1 MPPASARPSAVL
13 FDIDGTL
20 LVRSSPHL
28 AVMAATLSDRLG
40 RPVRVEL
47 RGERVFLDEREISG
61 WVDSQIV
68 RELLPETVGR
78 RLTDDEVVEVI
89 DDYERRFEAAL
100 TPGDAGV
107 PVAGIEACLGRLHDA
122 GVHLGLVTGNSAGIA
137 RRKLAQ
143 VGLERYFA
151 YDPDLGFGSW
161 RADRL
166 ECVDAAVAAV
176 RATHGPGA
184 VVITAGDTVSDMR
197 AARAAGALGVGVLTG
212 AATEAQL
219 LDAGAWRV
227 LPSAAGV
234 ADLVEAWPGAG
245 DS

>member
-1 MPPASARPSAVL
+1 MPRASARPSAVL

-47 RGERVFLDEREISG
+47 RGERVFLDDREISG

-68 RELLPETVGR
+68 RALLPEVVGR
-78 RLTDDEVVEVI
+78 PPTNAEVVEVI
-89 DDYERRFEAAL
+89 DDYERRFDAAL
-100 TPGDAGV
+100 APADAGLLV
-107 PVAGIEACLGRLHDA
+107 EGIEACLARLHGA
-122 GVHLGLVTGNSAGIA
+122 GIHLGLVTGNAAGIA

-143 VGLERYFA
+143 VGLDRYFA

-166 ECVDAAVAAV
+166 ECVDAAVDAV
-176 RATHGPGA
+176 RATHGPDA
-184 VVITAGDTVSDMR
+184 VVLTAGDTTSDMR
-197 AARAAGALGVGVLTG
+197 AATAAGALGVGVLTG
-212 AATEAQL
+212 AASEAQL
-219 LDAGAWRV
+219 LEAGAWRV
-227 LPSAAGV
+227 LPSAAGI
-234 ADLVEAWPGAG
+234 ADLVERWPG
-245 DS
+245 